1 MRKTLALAPPRAA
14 SGTLPLIDWM
24 AVTCFAATALVWF
37 FIDQETAIQLQW
49 LDETPLVP
57 ALGLLT
63 PVAGLITGIVSLLS
77 GKGGRSLRPA
87 FLMGACSPLVAIV
100 GFFIGLSIA
109 MGRFEA
115 VRARREQDGTY

>member
-1 MRKTLALAPPRAA
+1 
-14 SGTLPLIDWM
+14 
-24 AVTCFAATALVWF
+24 
-37 FIDQETAIQLQW
+37 
-49 LDETPLVP
+49 VP

-63 PVAGLITGIVSLLS
+63 PMAGLITGIVALLT
-77 GKGGRSLRPA
+77 GKGRPSLSPA

>member
-1 MRKTLALAPPRAA
+1 MRKTLVLTPPRTA

-24 AVTCFAATALVWF
+24 AVTCFAATVLVWF
-37 FIDQETAIQLQW
+37 FIDQGTEMQLQW
-49 LDETPLVP
+49 LNETRLVP
-57 ALGLLT
+57 ALGLVT
-63 PVAGLITGIVSLLS
+63 PMAALITGIVALLT
-77 GKGGRSLRPA
+77 GKVRRSLSPA

-115 VRARREQDGTY
+115 VVYTGP